1 MSKLKVCL
9 HNDSIEI
16 IGTKRKFTYINTHIN
31 ANGNLVKITANKE
44 IDNGLLT
51 FEILNPN
58 KEWKTLYSLEDEL
71 IKRDVDSVISKIAL
85 YLRNAFDIPR
95 EDILEWKARYQEEI

>member
-31 ANGNLVKITANKE
+31 ANGNLVKITANRE
-44 IDNGLLT
+44 IS
-51 FEILNPN
+51 N
-58 KEWKTLYSLEDEL
+58 KQTVNKQPSKTIET
-71 IKRDVDSVISKIAL
+71 
-85 YLRNAFDIPR
+85 P
-95 EDILEWKARYQEEI
+95 KANSQKQQNQKPKTNYK